1 MRKAQGAGRKG
12 PRVEGWQGGR
22 VTGWKGKD
30 GIGLAGIIDIGVH
43 LPWRRL
49 SGKEAGMAWG
59 RPGGGERA
67 VASYDEDSA
76 TMAISAALK
85 CIGACSPHEI
95 DALHFVSVS
104 PPYAEKSSASLVAA
118 AADLGNGIRTGDH
131 GGSLRAGT
139 GALLSALDAVKA
151 GTSRLSLVCAADV
164 RAAPPGSMLEM
175 GFGDAGAAVLVG
187 GENVVAELLASVSL
201 SQEILDTWRTDEQKT
216 VRTGDARFNRIEAFA
231 KCTLEACKAV
241 LAKAGVEAKQIA
253 KAVITSPDGKG
264 HGAVAKPLGLDPK
277 AVVDPRTD
285 ALGML
290 GTAQPFISL
299 AAALENA
306 VIGDKILLAC
316 YGDGCDAMVFEV
328 KPKIQQFK
336 EGKRLASSTAPLGY
350 VKFLAY
356 KKMLSECGG
365 ESNAF
370 ASQIQASREAPISLR
385 FHGKKC
391 QACGTINTLSLR
403 VCPHCGT
410 RDRFDDIH
418 LAKKGVV
425 NTYTQ
430 EHYFPTPEP
439 PVTMAVVD
447 LDGGGRYLSQM
458 TDVEAPEVKVGM
470 KVEMTFRRLHEGGGF
485 HNYCWKCR
493 PVREAPR

>member
-1 MRKAQGAGRKG
+1 
-12 PRVEGWQGGR
+12 
-22 VTGWKGKD
+22 
-30 GIGLAGIIDIGVH
+30 LAGIIDIGVY

-49 SGKEAGMAWG
+49 SGKTAGEAWG
-59 RPGGGERA
+59 HPGGGERT

-76 TMAISAALK
+76 TLAVAAALK
-85 CIGACSPHEI
+85 CLGTRKAHEM
-95 DALHFVSVS
+95 DALHFASVS
-104 PPYAEKSSASLVAA
+104 PPYAEKSIASLVAA
-118 AADLGNGIRTGDH
+118 AADLKTGIRTGDH

-139 GALLSALDAVKA
+139 SALLSAFDSVKA
-151 GTSRLSLVCAADV
+151 GTGRHSLVCAADC
-164 RAAPPGSMLEM
+164 RQAPPGSILEM
-175 GFGDAGAAVLVG
+175 GFGDAGAAVLL
-187 GENVVAELLASVSL
+187 GEEGAVAEILASVSV
-201 SQEILDTWRTDEQKT
+201 SQEILDTWRTDEQRT

-241 LAKAGVEAKQIA
+241 LAKAGVDAKQIA

-277 AVVDPRTD
+277 AVVDPKTD

-290 GTAQPFISL
+290 GTAQPFVTL
-299 AAALENA
+299 AMALESANA
-306 VIGDKILLAC
+306 GEKILLAC
-316 YGDGCDAMVFEV
+316 YGDGCDAMIFEV
-328 KPKIQQFK
+328 KEAISHFK
-336 EGKRLASSTAPLGY
+336 AGKRFVSPTAPLGY

-356 KKMLSECGG
+356 KKMLAECGG

-403 VCPHCGT
+403 VCPHCQT
-410 RDRFDDIH
+410 RDRFDEVH
-418 LAKKGVV
+418 LVKKGVV

-430 EHYFPTPEP
+430 EHYFPSPEP
-439 PVTMAVVD
+439 PVTMAVID

-458 TDVEAPEVKVGM
+458 TDVEATEVKVGM
-470 KVEMTFRRLHEGGGF
+470 TVEMTFRRLHEGGGF

-493 PVREAPR
+493 PVREVGK

>member
-1 MRKAQGAGRKG
+1 
-12 PRVEGWQGGR
+12 V
-22 VTGWKGKD
+22 
-30 GIGLAGIIDIGVH
+30 AGIVDIGIH
-43 LPWRRL
+43 LPWKRL
-49 SGKEAGMAWG
+49 SGKETGIAWD
-59 RPGGGERA
+59 RPGRGERA

-76 TMAISAALK
+76 TLAVSAALK
-85 CIGACSPHEI
+85 CLGARNVKDV

-104 PPYAEKSSASLVAA
+104 SPYSEKSVASLVAA
-118 AADLGNGIRTGDH
+118 AADLGNLIRTGDH
-131 GGSLRAGT
+131 CGSLRAGT
-139 GALLSALDAVKA
+139 SALLSALDAAKA
-151 GTSRLSLVCAADV
+151 GTSRHCLVCAADC
-164 RAAPPGSMLEM
+164 RLAPPGSMLEM
-175 GFGDAGAAVLVG
+175 AFGDAGAAVLVG
-187 GENVVAELLASVSL
+187 TDGAVAEPLAAVSH
-201 SQEILDTWRTDEQKT
+201 SQEILDTWRTDEQRT
-216 VRTGDARFNRIEAFA
+216 VRTGDARFNRVEAFT
-231 KCTLEACKAV
+231 KCTLDACKAV
-241 LAKAGVEAKQIA
+241 MARAGIEANQIA

-290 GTAQPFISL
+290 GTVQPFVSL
-299 AAALENA
+299 AAALEDSNA
-306 VIGDKILLAC
+306 GEKILLAC
-316 YGDGCDAMVFEV
+316 YGDGCDAIIFEV
-328 KPKIQQFK
+328 KAGVEQFK
-336 EGKRLASSTAPLGY
+336 AQKRLASPTAQLGY

-356 KKMLSECGG
+356 KRMLAECGG

-391 QACGTINTLSLR
+391 QSCGTINTLSLR

-410 RDRFDDIH
+410 RERFDDIK
-418 LAKKGVV
+418 LSKKGVL

-447 LDGGGRYLSQM
+447 LEGGGRYLSQM

-470 KVEMTFRRLHEGGGF
+470 PVEMTFRKLHEGGGF

-493 PVREAPR
+493 PVREAPK

>member
-1 MRKAQGAGRKG
+1 M
-12 PRVEGWQGGR
+12 
-22 VTGWKGKD
+22 
-30 GIGLAGIIDIGVH
+30 AGIVDIGVH
-43 LPWRRL
+43 LPWKRL
-49 SGKEAGMAWG
+49 SGKEAGIAWG

-76 TMAISAALK
+76 TMAISAAMK
-85 CIGACSPHEI
+85 CLGARKPR
-95 DALHFVSVS
+95 DVDTLHFVSVS
-104 PPYAEKSSASLVAA
+104 APYCEKSVASLVAA
-118 AADLGNGIRTGDH
+118 ATDMDNGIRTGDH

-139 GALLSALDAVKA
+139 SALLSALDAVKA
-151 GTSRLSLVCAADV
+151 QTSRQALVCAADV
-164 RAAPPGSMLEM
+164 RSAPPGSMLEM
-175 GFGDAGAAVLVG
+175 SFGDAGAAVLVG
-187 GENVVAELLASVSL
+187 LEGVVAELVAEVSL
-201 SQEILDTWRTDEQKT
+201 SQEILDTWRTDEQRT
-216 VRTGDARFNRIEAFA
+216 VRTGDARFNRIEAFT

-241 LAKAGVEAKQIA
+241 MAKAGVEAKQIA

-290 GTAQPFISL
+290 GTAQPFVSL
-299 AAALENA
+299 AAALETA
-306 VIGDKILLAC
+306 SIGEKILLAC
-316 YGDGCDAMVFEV
+316 YGDGCDAMIFEAKLGV
-328 KPKIQQFK
+328 QEFK
-336 EGKRLASSTAPLGY
+336 SQKRLASPTSPLGY

-356 KKMLSECGG
+356 KKMLAECGG

-391 QACGTINTLSLR
+391 QACGTINTLSLK
-403 VCPHCGT
+403 VCPHCQT
-410 RDRFDDIH
+410 RERFDD
-418 LAKKGVV
+418 LKLEKKGVL

-439 PVTMAVVD
+439 PVTMAVID
-447 LDGGGRYLSQM
+447 LDGGGRYLSQL
-458 TDVEAPEVKVGM
+458 TDVDAPEVKVGM
-470 KVEMTFRRLHEGGGF
+470 QVEMTFRKLHEGGGF

-493 PVREAPR
+493 PVREAPG

>member
-1 MRKAQGAGRKG
+1 M
-12 PRVEGWQGGR
+12 
-22 VTGWKGKD
+22 
-30 GIGLAGIIDIGVH
+30 AGIIDIGVH
-43 LPWRRL
+43 IPWRRL
-49 SGKEAGMAWG
+49 SGKEAGNAWG

-76 TMAISAALK
+76 TMAVSATLD
-85 CIGACSPHEI
+85 CLRGRDPRSM
-95 DALHFVSVS
+95 DALHFASVS
-104 PPYAEKSSASLVAA
+104 PPYAEKSLASLVAA

-139 GALLSALDAVKA
+139 SALLSALDSVKA
-151 GTSRLSLVCAADV
+151 GTSRHSLVCAADA

-175 GFGDAGAAVLVG
+175 GFGDAGAAVILG
-187 GENVVAELLASVSL
+187 GEGAVAELVSAVSL
-201 SQEILDTWRTDEQKT
+201 SQEILDTWRTDEQRT
-216 VRTGDARFNRIEAFA
+216 VRTGDARFNRVEAYA

-241 LAKAGVEAKQIA
+241 LARSGVEAKHIA
-253 KAVITSPDGKG
+253 KAVITSPDGRG

-290 GTAQPFISL
+290 GTAQPFITL

-306 VIGDKILLAC
+306 SIGEKVLLAC
-316 YGDGCDAMVFEV
+316 YGDGCDAMVFDV
-328 KPKIQQFK
+328 KPGVQQFK
-336 EGKRLASSTAPLGY
+336 ERKRLASPSAPLGY

-356 KKMLSECGG
+356 KKMLSECGDG
-365 ESNAF
+365 SNAF
-370 ASQIQASREAPISLR
+370 ASQIQASREAPVSLR
-385 FHGKKC
+385 FHGKRC

-403 VCPHCGT
+403 VCPKCET
-410 RDRFDDIH
+410 RDRFDDVH

-430 EHYFPTPEP
+430 EHYYPTPEP
-439 PVTMAVVD
+439 PVTMAVID

-458 TDVEAPEVKVGM
+458 TDVEASEVKVGM

-493 PVREAPR
+493 PIREAPK

>member
-1 MRKAQGAGRKG
+1 
-12 PRVEGWQGGR
+12 
-22 VTGWKGKD
+22 
-30 GIGLAGIIDIGVH
+30 LAGIVDIGVY

-49 SGKEAGMAWG
+49 AGKSVGEAWQ
-59 RPGGGERA
+59 RPGGGERT

-76 TMAISAALK
+76 TMAVAAGLR
-85 CIGACSPHEI
+85 CLGERRAHEIGALLF
-95 DALHFVSVS
+95 ASVS
-104 PPYAEKSSASLVAA
+104 PPYAEKSTASLVSAA
-118 AADLGNGIRTGDH
+118 VDLGNGIRTGDF

-139 GALLSALDAVKA
+139 NALLSAIDGVKA
-151 GTSRLSLVCAADV
+151 GASRHSLVCAADC
-164 RAAPPGSMLEM
+164 RQAPPGSMLEM

-187 GENVVAELLASVSL
+187 TEGVSAELVAAVSHT
-201 SQEILDTWRTDEQKT
+201 QEILDTWRTDEQRT
-216 VRTGDARFNRIEAFA
+216 VQTGDTRFNRVEAFT

-241 LAKAGVEAKQIA
+241 LAKAGLDAKQVA
-253 KAVITSPDGKG
+253 NAVIVSPDGKG

-277 AVVDPRTD
+277 AVIDPKTD
-285 ALGML
+285 AWGML
-290 GTAQPFISL
+290 GTPQPFVSL
-299 AAALENA
+299 AAALEGANP
-306 VIGDKILLAC
+306 GDKVLLAC

-328 KPKIQQFK
+328 NEAVQKFK
-336 EGKRLASSTAPLGY
+336 AQKRLGSASAPLGY

-356 KKMLSECGG
+356 RKMLSECEGS
-365 ESNAF
+365 SNAF

-403 VCPHCGT
+403 VCPHCQT
-410 RDRFDDIH
+410 RDRFDELH
-418 LAKKGVV
+418 LAKTGTL

-430 EHYFPTPEP
+430 EHYYPSPEP
-439 PVTMAVVD
+439 PVTMAVID

-458 TDVEAPEVKVGM
+458 TDVEASEVKVGM

-493 PVREAPR
+493 PAREAGK